1 MAKLHF
7 KTGSMGCGKSLDLIR
22 AVYNYRERGMEVAV
36 YKPRVDTRDGYLDC
50 KIKSRTGAEVKAN
63 WIGITDSI
71 GELLLGHD
79 VTKIKA
85 VFIDE
90 AQFLSKEQ
98 VDELQKICYN
108 LNIPVIC
115 YGLKLDFKTHL
126 FEGSKRLI
134 ELADDVQEL
143 IGICHCGARAKQNAK
158 VIDGKM
164 VVDGDVVEI
173 GGNELYIGVCN
184 KCYFKGRVN

>member
-1 MAKLHF
+1 MAKLYF
-7 KTGSMGCGKSLDLIR
+7 KTGAMGCGKSLDLIR
-22 AVYNYRERGMEVAV
+22 AVYNYRERGMEVV
-36 YKPRVDTRDGYLDC
+36 VFKPSVDTRDGVTDC
-50 KIKSRTGAEVKAN
+50 KVKSRTGAEIDAR
-63 WIGITDSI
+63 WIEKQDDVN
-71 GELLLGHD
+71 LLLSD
-79 VTKIKA
+79 YNVQNIKA

-90 AQFLSKEQ
+90 SQFLSEKQ

-115 YGLKLDFKTHL
+115 YGLKLDFKSRL

-158 VIDGKM
+158 VVNGKM
-164 VVDGDVVEI
+164 ITHGDVVEI
-173 GGNELYIGVCN
+173 GGNELYVGVCN
-184 KCYFKGRVN
+184 KCYFKGRVE